1 MWKYS
6 QLLLVGLLQTFVVR
20 LGRHVV
26 PLLCGMLLLFSTDC
40 GLSAS
45 DLEYSHPN
53 IPIYQICDKPLDVG
67 DGLNFWGFNYT
78 TKQLVTEEDPAE
90 LRTFDAADAFFEYNP
105 DAPLSSAS
113 KMPREYGL
121 TCVKPSISYPQYTF
135 LPPSEDLPSSSD
147 LFRRKEPCPAKATAA
162 AFREARFLAQSP
174 SDKPACDP
182 PAQAKK
188 PVKKGPPA
196 RVPVC
201 VRPSWVPAPYTDA
214 KGRLVQVLEWGMIL
228 DNKKNVWTFEASD
241 YKKGVVNA
249 DIIFVFTKDAK
260 PESAYYFTKDLTKL
274 SCPTKSTKSFD
285 EVVGAGDMPLLD
297 EVTAAREAK
306 EAKEA
311 QEAAKKGSSDKGTG
325 PKNGSGQTPG
335 ATKGDGQTTETSAPN
350 GKGPPLN
357 FGELLAQNIMLAG
370 RIAAGDVSGRL
381 DDPNG
386 TRHGMAGGKN
396 VGGPDFVILQAAT
409 GVFAI
414 IGIPFKSTKDFI
426 EKVTNAL
433 EANKVASIIDPK
445 VLSKELAEQL
455 ATEPGKEAMEN
466 VIKVLKTGDKA
477 AVKEA
482 VEALPSFGKAMAPSL
497 RDAAVILPYSRAQ
510 IFTAGWEGKLQA
522 HHILEV
528 AMARDTLDMGPKA
541 IDDIPAIILSEAQH
555 KEITNTLNIVREK
568 VLQGTG
574 KKTPTT
580 QQELWKIYQEAY
592 KRYPAWLDAIKGY
605 FPNAT

>member
-1 MWKYS
+1 MTW
-6 QLLLVGLLQTFVVR
+6 LQMFLR
-20 LGRHVV
+20 PLRSSVV
-26 PLLCGMLLLFSTDC
+26 PLLCGLLLLFSVNC
-40 GLSAS
+40 RLSAS
-45 DLEYSHPN
+45 DLEYSHPD

-135 LPPSEDLPSSSD
+135 LPPSEDLPASSD
-147 LFRRKEPCPAKATAA
+147 LFRRKEPCPAKVGQAVG
-162 AFREARFLAQSP
+162 RDARFLAQPP

-188 PVKKGPPA
+188 PLKKGPPA

-201 VRPSWVPAPYTDA
+201 VRPSWVPAPYIDA
-214 KGRLVQVLEWGMIL
+214 KGCLVQVLEWGMIL
-228 DNKKNVWTFEASD
+228 EDKTRTWTFEASD

-249 DIIFVFTKDAK
+249 DIIFVFSKDAK

-274 SCPTKSTKSFD
+274 SCPTKSPKSFD

-311 QEAAKKGSSDKGTG
+311 QEAAKKAGSDKGTG

-357 FGELLAQNIMLAG
+357 FAEVLAQNIMLAG

-414 IGIPFKSTKDFI
+414 IGIPFKSGKEFI
-426 EKVTNAL
+426 KKVTNAL
-433 EANKVASIIDPK
+433 EADKVASIVDPK

-455 ATEPGKEAMEN
+455 AKEPGETAMEN
-466 VIKVLKTGDKA
+466 VTKAWKTGDKK
-477 AVKEA
+477 VIKDA
-482 VEALPSFGKAMAPSL
+482 VESLDSFGKAMAPSL
-497 RDAAVILPYSRAQ
+497 RDAAVILPYSRAK

-528 AMARDTLDMGPKA
+528 DAAGTLFKMEKGA
-541 IDDIPAIILSEAQH
+541 IDDIPAVILSEAQH
-555 KEITNTLNIVREK
+555 KEITKRLTAARNEIL
-568 VLQGTG
+568 GTNG
-574 KKTPTT
+574 NKPLDK
-580 QQELWKIYQEAY
+580 QELWTVYQKVY
-592 KRYPAWLDAIKGY
+592 KDYPAWLEAIEHY
-605 FPNAT
+605 FQP

>member
-1 MWKYS
+1 MLTRCR
-6 QLLLVGLLQTFVVR
+6 LLPTWLCLSFLRSVR
-20 LGRHVV
+20 TCVV
-26 PLLCGMLLLFSTDC
+26 PLLCGLLLLFSADC
-40 GLSAS
+40 RLSAS
-45 DLEYSHPN
+45 DLEYSHPG
-53 IPIYQICDKPLDVG
+53 IPIYQICDRPLDVG
-67 DGLNFWGFNYT
+67 KGSRLWGFNYT
-78 TKQLVTEEDPAE
+78 TKQLVTDEDPAE

-121 TCVKPSISYPQYTF
+121 TCVKPSTSYPQWRF

-147 LFRRKEPCPAKATAA
+147 LFRGKEPCPAKVAEAVG
-162 AFREARFLAQSP
+162 RDARFLGQAP
-174 SDKPACDP
+174 SDKAPCDP
-182 PAQAKK
+182 PVQAKK
-188 PVKKGPPA
+188 PAKKGPPL

-249 DIIFVFTKDAK
+249 DIIFVFQQDAR

-285 EVVGAGDMPLLD
+285 EVAGTENLPMLA

-311 QEAAKKGSSDKGTG
+311 QEAAKKAGSDKGTG

-335 ATKGDGQTTETSAPN
+335 ATKGDGQTTETSARN
-350 GKGPPLN
+350 GKGPPLS
-357 FGELLAQNIMLAG
+357 FTEVLAQNIMLAG

-396 VGGPDFVILQAAT
+396 VGGPDFVVLQAAT

-455 ATEPGKEAMEN
+455 AKEPDKALVDK
-466 VIKVLKTGDKA
+466 VIDVLKTGDKD
-477 AVKEA
+477 AVKKA

-497 RDAAVILPYSRAQ
+497 RDAGVILPYSRAE
-510 IFTAGWEGKLQA
+510 IFTAGWGGKFQA

-528 AMARDTLDMGPKA
+528 NMGDKVFGMSEKA
-541 IDDIPAIILSEAQH
+541 IDDLPAIILSEAEHQA
-555 KEITNTLNIVREK
+555 ITNKLAAARTKL
-568 VLQGTG
+568 LG
-574 KKTPTT
+574 KSDAIPNKK
-580 QQELWKIYQEAY
+580 QLWAIYKEVY
-592 KRYPAWLDAIKGY
+592 EDTPAWLDAIESHFK
-605 FPNAT
+605 

>member
-6 QLLLVGLLQTFVVR
+6 QLLLAGLQQIFVVR
-20 LGRHVV
+20 LGRHFV
-26 PLLCGMLLLFSTDC
+26 PLLCGLLLLFSADC
-40 GLSAS
+40 RLSAS
-45 DLEYSHPN
+45 DLEYSHPD

-105 DAPLSSAS
+105 DAPLSSAL

-135 LPPSEDLPSSSD
+135 LPPSTDLPSSSD
-147 LFRRKEPCPAKATAA
+147 LFRRKEPCPAKLTEAVG
-162 AFREARFLAQSP
+162 RDARFLAQPP
-174 SDKPACDP
+174 SDKPSCDP
-182 PAQAKK
+182 PPQAKK
-188 PVKKGPPA
+188 PVKKGPPV

-201 VRPSWVPAPYTDA
+201 VRPSWVPAPYTDTN
-214 KGRLVQVLEWGMIL
+214 GRLVQVLEWGIL
-228 DNKKNVWTFEASD
+228 LDDKKKVWTFEAPD

-249 DIIFVFTKDAK
+249 DIIFVFSKDAK

-311 QEAAKKGSSDKGTG
+311 QEAAKKADSDKGATG

-414 IGIPFKSTKDFI
+414 IGIPFKSGKEFI
-426 EKVTNAL
+426 EKVTTAL
-433 EANKVASIIDPK
+433 EADKVASILDPK

-455 ATEPGKEAMEN
+455 AKEPEQDAVN
-466 VIKVLKTGDKA
+466 AVIKVLKTGDKA

-482 VEALPSFGKAMAPSL
+482 VESLPSFGKAMAPSL

-528 AMARDTLDMGPKA
+528 AMARDTLNMEAKA
-541 IDDIPAIILSEAQH
+541 IDDIPAIILSEAEH
-555 KEITNTLNIVREK
+555 KEITNRLAAARTKL
-568 VLQGTG
+568 LG
-574 KKTPTT
+574 KSDAKPDKE
-580 QQELWKIYQEAY
+580 QLWAIYQAAY
-592 KRYPAWLDAIKGY
+592 KDYPAWLDAIKGY
-605 FPNAT
+605 FPHAK